1 MRFRPNMNGIR
12 SLMRTPEAGREV
24 ERIAARIASS
34 AEGSTGGEFRTD
46 SALGARRW
54 RAAVMGDYKRHRAA
68 ERTRT
73 ALLRGMDGA
82 GGS

>member
-1 MRFRPNMNGIR
+1 MTGIR
-12 SLMRTPEAGREV
+12 SLMRTPEAGRQV

-34 AEGSTGGEFRTD
+34 AESTTGGEFRTD

-54 RAAVMGDYKRHRAA
+54 RAAVIGNYKRHGDA
-68 ERTRT
+68 EGTRT

-82 GGS
+82 GGE